1 MTALGRGLPGLV
13 SEEFVRYRRR
23 LIAGDLPPTIAAS
36 NPNRLPPGVRAKSQ
50 PPIPGDPILPFT
62 HINGSVSVDTFMQ
75 PDRSISELFAQQRP
89 LRSLEFFPPKDDAG
103 VEALRQTAA
112 VLKRIGPD
120 FVSVTYGAG
129 GSTRE
134 RTAQVSAMLKQEW
147 GFTVMPHLT
156 CVGHSRAELAE
167 VADRIHAS
175 GFRNIMTLRGDPP
188 KGASEFH
195 PAVDGLRYA
204 SELVGL
210 LKARHSDF
218 CLGVGG
224 YPEKHPEAASIDADL
239 AHLKRKVDAGAS
251 FITTQLF
258 FDNAAYYRFVD
269 RCRAAGITV
278 PVVPGIM
285 PVLTLKQIKRF
296 TEMCGASL
304 PEKLVTRLEAAG
316 EQPEIV
322 ETIGTDWALSQI
334 RDLLARGAPGYHLYI
349 LNRSKSALIL
359 AAGLAA

>member
-1 MTALGRGLPGLV
+1 VARV
-13 SEEFVRYRRR
+13 
-23 LIAGDLPPTIAAS
+23 AS
-36 NPNRLPPGVRAKSQ
+36 A
-50 PPIPGDPILPFT
+50 DFILPFT
-62 HINGSVSVDTFMQ
+62 HINESVSVDTLMQ
-75 PDRSISELFAQQRP
+75 PDRSISELFAQRRP

-112 VLKRIGPD
+112 ALKRIGPD

-134 RTAQVSAMLKQEW
+134 RTAQVSAMVKEEF

-156 CVGHSRAELAE
+156 CVGHSRTELLD
-167 VADRIHAS
+167 VADRIYAG
-175 GFRNIMTLRGDPP
+175 GFRNVMTLRGDPP
-188 KGASEFH
+188 KGASEFQ
-195 PAVDGLRYA
+195 PAADGLRYA

-210 LKARHSDF
+210 LKARHPDF

-224 YPEKHPEAASIDADL
+224 YPEKHPEAASLDVDL
-239 AHLKRKVDAGAS
+239 AHLKHKVDAGAS

-269 RCRAAGITV
+269 RCRANGITV

-285 PVLTLKQIKRF
+285 PVLSLKQITRF
-296 TEMCGASL
+296 TEMCGAAL
-304 PEKLVTRLEAAG
+304 PEKLVKRLEAAG

-322 ETIGTDWALSQI
+322 ETIGIDWALSQI
-334 RDLLARGAPGYHLYI
+334 RDLLACGAPGYHLYI
-349 LNRSKSALIL
+349 LNRAKSALIL